1 MLDLLFLV
9 LMQTCNIVKLPFCL
23 MSAINFFTA
32 ETWIHL
38 PFGINLVTLI
48 SFVFA
53 NFCQPVFLFLNYC
66 KWVASMVS
74 HLISG
79 SPKHHP
85 IYLLQQV
92 ANR

>member
-66 KWVASMVS
+66 KSISNGGLPVELLKCYSGGSMLP
-74 HLISG
+74 HRI
-79 SPKHHP
+79 
-85 IYLLQQV
+85 
-92 ANR
+92 